1 MNSRT
6 GKFLCVIPPKTLSIN
21 HDTGEAHQQSE
32 QHVREA
38 LEAIEFSNKSTS
50 ELNGG
55 GIAIGVGPNVQ
66 AFTDNEIIVSFVG
79 HLTNVDYLAWRL
91 FSPEGRR
98 GDDLEKRAHA
108 DPLEAAH
115 TLVGGRFYEAE
126 LVCHV
131 YKTFGTHC
139 LPKLRGK
146 FAFTCY
152 DARTVRV
159 FAARD
164 ASGEFPL
171 KYGRGADGT
180 VVVSNFEGASE
191 LLPEDTSGMEVSPP
205 EFEDLPAGTYIYGHR
220 SLIPRRFERTEETR
234 TKEIEAAHDAVA
246 AALKGIDLGKKAGR
260 KSLDGE
266 ISGRPWMK
274 ANREQ
279 DSAGSSRRNS
289 IDHQRPAPNL
299 SAAAKPFDISKL
311 DSLPEHDTPAPKE
324 DDHKEGTEEEHRQ
337 AEAVAVKAAQA
348 ALKRVA
354 SGANMRGIVRMGST
368 HAMSLLDGT
377 PQSPARRSSAA
388 LTDSP
393 KMHRVPSRSGL
404 ISGMVKV
411 ASFEEFGNIGSL
423 NDLRHA
429 AKSPGKEEGEEN
441 LEDKRNASWVDLSMV
456 VVSGNGGGD
465 KEGVDDE

>member
-32 QHVREA
+32 QHIREA
-38 LEAIEFSNKSTS
+38 LEAIEFKNKSTS

-98 GDDLEKRAHA
+98 GDDLRKGENA
-108 DPLEAAH
+108 DPLEAAKS
-115 TLVGGRFYEAE
+115 LVGGRCYEAE
-126 LVCHV
+126 LICHV

-146 FAFTCY
+146 FAFTVY

-164 ASGEFPL
+164 ASGEFLL

-191 LLPEDTSGMEVSPP
+191 LLPEDGSGMEVNPP
-205 EFEDLPAGTYIYGHR
+205 DLEDLPAGTYIYGHR
-220 SLIPRRFERTEETR
+220 SLIPRRFERTEETKS
-234 TKEIEAAHDAVA
+234 KEIEAAHDAVA
-246 AALKGIDLGKKAGR
+246 AALKGIDLAKRGGR

-274 ANREQ
+274 ANREP

-289 IDHQRPAPNL
+289 IDQQQRPEKPNL

-377 PQSPARRSSAA
+377 PHSPVKRSSAA
-388 LTDSP
+388 VMDSP

-411 ASFEEFGNIGSL
+411 ASYEEFGNIGSL

-429 AKSPGKEEGEEN
+429 AKQEDGKEGEGD
-441 LEDKRNASWVDLSMV
+441 LEGKRAASWVDLSMLV
-456 VVSGNGGGD
+456 ISGNGGD
-465 KEGVDDE
+465 KEDEE

>member
-21 HDTGEAHQQSE
+21 HDTGEAQQQSE
-32 QHVREA
+32 QHIREA
-38 LEAIEFSNKSTS
+38 LEAIEFKNKSTS

-98 GDDLEKRAHA
+98 GDDLRKGENA
-108 DPLEAAH
+108 DPLEAAKS
-115 TLVGGRFYEAE
+115 LVGGRCYEAE
-126 LVCHV
+126 LICHV

-139 LPKLRGK
+139 LPKLRGR
-146 FAFTCY
+146 FAFTVY

-164 ASGEFPL
+164 ASGEFLL

-191 LLPEDTSGMEVSPP
+191 LLPEDASGMEVNPP
-205 EFEDLPAGTYIYGHR
+205 DLEDLPAGTYIYGHR
-220 SLIPRRFERTEETR
+220 SLIPRRFERTEETKS
-234 TKEIEAAHDAVA
+234 KEIEAAHDAVA
-246 AALKGIDLGKKAGR
+246 AALKGIDLAKRGGR

-274 ANREQ
+274 ANREP

-289 IDHQRPAPNL
+289 IDQEQRPEKSHL

-377 PQSPARRSSAA
+377 PHSPVKRSSAA
-388 LTDSP
+388 VMDSP

-411 ASFEEFGNIGSL
+411 ASYEEFGNIGSL

-429 AKSPGKEEGEEN
+429 SKKEDGKEGEGD
-441 LEDKRNASWVDLSMV
+441 LDGKRTASWVDLSMLV
-456 VVSGNGGGD
+456 ISGKGGD
-465 KEGVDDE
+465 NEDEE

>member
-38 LEAIEFSNKSTS
+38 LEVMEFSNKSTS

-115 TLVGGRFYEAE
+115 TLVGGRCYEAE

-220 SLIPRRFERTEETR
+220 SLIPRRFERTEETKS
-234 TKEIEAAHDAVA
+234 KEIEAAHDAVA
-246 AALKGIDLGKKAGR
+246 AALKGIDLAKRGGR

-274 ANREQ
+274 ANREP

-289 IDHQRPAPNL
+289 IDQQQRPEKPHL

-348 ALKRVA
+348 ALKRVQ

-377 PQSPARRSSAA
+377 PHSPVKRSSAA
-388 LTDSP
+388 VIDSP

-411 ASFEEFGNIGSL
+411 ASYEEFGNIGSL

-429 AKSPGKEEGEEN
+429 AKKEDGKEGEGD
-441 LEDKRNASWVDLSMV
+441 LDGKRTASWVDLSMLV
-456 VVSGNGGGD
+456 ISGNGGD
-465 KEGVDDE
+465 KEDEE

>member
-21 HDTGEAHQQSE
+21 HDTGEAQQQSE
-32 QHVREA
+32 QHIREA
-38 LEAIEFSNKSTS
+38 LEAIEFKNKSTS

-98 GDDLEKRAHA
+98 GDDLRKGENA
-108 DPLEAAH
+108 DPLEAAKS
-115 TLVGGRFYEAE
+115 LVGGRCYEAE
-126 LVCHV
+126 LICHV

-139 LPKLRGK
+139 LPKLRGR
-146 FAFTCY
+146 FAFTVY

-164 ASGEFPL
+164 ASGEFLL

-191 LLPEDTSGMEVSPP
+191 LLPEDASGMEVNPP
-205 EFEDLPAGTYIYGHR
+205 DLEDLPAGTYIYGHR
-220 SLIPRRFERTEETR
+220 SLIPRRFERTEETKS
-234 TKEIEAAHDAVA
+234 KEIEAAHDAVA
-246 AALKGIDLGKKAGR
+246 AALKGIDLAKRGGR

-274 ANREQ
+274 ANREP

-289 IDHQRPAPNL
+289 IDQQQRPEKPSL

-377 PQSPARRSSAA
+377 PHSPVKRSSAA
-388 LTDSP
+388 VMDSP

-411 ASFEEFGNIGSL
+411 ASYEEFGNIGSL

-429 AKSPGKEEGEEN
+429 SKKEDGKEGEGD
-441 LEDKRNASWVDLSMV
+441 LDGKRTASWVDLSMLV
-456 VVSGNGGGD
+456 ISGNGGD
-465 KEGVDDE
+465 KEDEE